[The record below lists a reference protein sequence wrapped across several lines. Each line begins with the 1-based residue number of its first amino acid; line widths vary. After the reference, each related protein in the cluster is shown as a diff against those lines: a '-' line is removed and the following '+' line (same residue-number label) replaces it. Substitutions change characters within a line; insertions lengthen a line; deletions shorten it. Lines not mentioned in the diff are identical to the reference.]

1 MKRIFA
7 PLILVLCLAALA
19 GCRTEHQW
27 RQKTTLTVETPSGPR
42 SGSSV
47 VEVTALFGKLPLTG
61 DEVEYSFRGEA
72 TVVEIMPG
80 RYLFALL
87 GGSEERFYRAARD
100 RFTGMHRR
108 DWLYEIPKQTEPVA
122 LTGKQMPW
130 LVTFDDVRD
139 PKTVRQVDP
148 ANLAASF
155 GPGVTLTSITLA
167 ITDEPRTSGRLKSVL
182 GWIDQVKF
190 IIPPEQQPRL
200 GSDQTF
206 EQRLMR
212 QDFIDRRSLQ
222 EMRD

>member
-1 MKRIFA
+1 
-7 PLILVLCLAALA
+7 
-19 GCRTEHQW
+19 
-27 RQKTTLTVETPSGPR
+27 
-42 SGSSV
+42 
-47 VEVTALFGKLPLTG
+47 
-61 DEVEYSFRGEA
+61 
-72 TVVEIMPG
+72 
-80 RYLFALL
+80 
-87 GGSEERFYRAARD
+87 
-100 RFTGMHRR
+100 
-108 DWLYEIPKQTEPVA
+108 VA

-167 ITDEPRTSGRLKSVL
+167 ITDEPRTSGKLKSVL
-182 GWIDQVKF
+182 GWIDQAKF
-190 IIPPEQQPRL
+190 ITPPEQQPRL